1 MTPLARAVMLSRRA
15 SRTALT
21 HLKTAHAQAGISNAV
36 RKQLE
41 RQMQLLESA
50 IAQAFSTQFEIN
62 APVKKSE
69 AA

>member
-1 MTPLARAVMLSRRA
+1 MSTASRALSLSRKA

-21 HLKTAHAQAGISNAV
+21 HLKTAHAQAGLSNAV

-50 IAQAFSTQFEIN
+50 IAQAFTTQFEIN
-62 APVKKSE
+62 APVKKE

>member
-1 MTPLARAVMLSRRA
+1 MSTASRALSLSRRA

-21 HLKTAHAQAGISNAV
+21 HLKTAHAQAGLSASV

-50 IAQAFSTQFEIN
+50 IAQAFTTQFEIN
-62 APVKKSE
+62 APEKKE